1 MLVIKVGKNEKIDRA
16 LKRFKKKFRNTQ
28 ILKQLKEKKQHIKK
42 STKRRVEMQKAVYN
56 RIKKTVMKNKD
67 YKPLFKNLNMNPARG
82 ENETYEEYVIRRK
95 KVNFIIKRYRQAGR
109 EVFESV
115 FPDGVTIEAMD
126 NIITDVKNG

>member
-56 RIKKTVMKNKD
+56 RIKKD
-67 YKPLFKNLNMNPARG
+67 S
-82 ENETYEEYVIRRK
+82 YEE
-95 KVNFIIKRYRQAGR
+95 
-109 EVFESV
+109 
-115 FPDGVTIEAMD
+115 
-126 NIITDVKNG
+126 